1 MNLRDFRTGLMGGG
15 MGRFNQPSAE
25 QGASETVRRDKIESA
40 EWEEGCHKINR
51 KIKKNKSNE
60 TQPKT

>member
-1 MNLRDFRTGLMGGG
+1 MGGG